1 MIISQHIDI
10 FDIIEWYVNKYNA
23 DYGETETIL
32 LEWMGIYDGNT
43 RTYIQ
48 KTDKESWI
56 KDLFN
61 DVPELKD
68 GILVLYDD

>member
-1 MIISQHIDI
+1 MVIGQHIDLY
-10 FDIIEWYVNKYNA
+10 DIIEWYVQKYEA
-23 DYGETETIL
+23 DYAETEKML
-32 LEWMGIYDGNT
+32 SEWMGIYDGDT

-56 KDLFN
+56 QDLFN

-68 GILVLYDD
+68 GILVLYDE